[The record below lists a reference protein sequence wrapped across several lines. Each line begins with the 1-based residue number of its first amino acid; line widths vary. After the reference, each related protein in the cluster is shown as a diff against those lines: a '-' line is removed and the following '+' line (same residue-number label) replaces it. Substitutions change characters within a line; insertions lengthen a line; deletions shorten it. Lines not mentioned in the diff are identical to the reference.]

1 MKRGEMLP
9 QEFPL
14 PLIRINYSN
23 NKRLENPPQQK
34 ITKFKQAFNIFIAFS
49 FGRLRLKL
57 WYNQDFPLH
66 EGKPKPDEELAIR
79 R

>member
-49 FGRLRLKL
+49 FGAAQTKTLV
-57 WYNQDFPLH
+57 QSGFP
-66 EGKPKPDEELAIR
+66 PT
-79 R
+79 